1 MHKCRRYQGSGR
13 AQALPIG
20 IHPVRPFGRSAADS
34 FRMLEPPPAAPINW
48 VFRHAIG
55 GAVQGV
61 EMLTKNPSRQPRP
74 TFTDQ
79 EALLFHSQGRPG
91 KLEVIA
97 TKPMATQRDLSLA
110 YSPGVAVPVLAIA
123 EDESLAYDYTTKGNF
138 VAVITNGTAILGL
151 GNRGALAAKP
161 VMEGKAVLFKRFA
174 DIDSIDLEVN
184 TEDPDEFINCVK
196 FLGKG
201 WGGIN
206 LEDIKAPECF
216 IIEEKLRE
224 LLDIPVFHDDQ
235 HGTAIIA
242 AAGLMNA
249 LQLTG
254 RDMADVKLVCNGAGA
269 AGIACLELL
278 KATGFRPENLVLCDT
293 KGVIYQG
300 RTEGMNQWKSA
311 HAVKTKARSLAEALD
326 GADVFFGLSAKGA
339 VTKDMVKSMADKP
352 IIFAMANPDPEIT
365 AEEVAEVR
373 DDAIM
378 ATGRSDYPNQI
389 NNVLGFPYI
398 FRGALDVRATSISME
413 MKIAA
418 TRALAELAREDVPDE
433 VATAY
438 GARPKYGPDYIIP
451 VPFDPRLIS
460 AIPSAV
466 AQAAMDSGVA
476 RRPIE
481 DMGAYR
487 EQLLSRRDPVAGV
500 LQQVFSRLRRQ
511 PKRVVFA
518 EGEEEQ
524 VIRAAASFVQQ
535 GLGTAQLVGREDRVR
550 ATAEELG
557 VELGGGIEIFN
568 AALSKRNAI
577 FAAYLYE
584 RLQRKG
590 YLVRD
595 CQRLVNT
602 DRNHFAS
609 CMVALGDADAMV
621 TGVTR
626 NFSVALEDVRRVI
639 DPKPGHRVMGVSLV
653 LARGR
658 AVVVADTAV
667 TEMPEAEELAEI
679 AIEAAG
685 VARRLGYEPRVALLA
700 FSTFG
705 HPPGERSAR
714 VQRAVRILDQK
725 RVDFEYDGEM
735 AADIALNPEL
745 AAAYP
750 FCRLSGPANVLI
762 MPAFHSASIST
773 KLLQELGGATVIGPL
788 LVGLDRPVQI
798 VQLAAKDTQLVN
810 MAALAA
816 YNVSG

>member
-1 MHKCRRYQGSGR
+1 MSEKTTGR
-13 AQALPIG
+13 G
-20 IHPVRPFGRSAADS
+20 
-34 FRMLEPPPAAPINW
+34 
-48 VFRHAIG
+48 
-55 GAVQGV
+55 
-61 EMLTKNPSRQPRP
+61 TRP

-91 KLEVIA
+91 KLEVVA

-110 YSPGVAVPVLAIA
+110 YSPGVAIPVLAIA
-123 EDESLAYDYTTKGNF
+123 EDESKAYDYTVKGNF

-184 TEDPDEFINCVK
+184 TEDPDEFINCVR

-216 IIEEKLRE
+216 IIEQRLRE

-242 AAGLMNA
+242 AAGLINA
-249 LQLTG
+249 LDITG
-254 RDMADVKLVCNGAGA
+254 RDIKTTKLVCNGAGA

-278 KATGFRPENLVLCDT
+278 KAIGMTPENIILCDT

-300 RTEGMNQWKSA
+300 RTDGMNQWKSA
-311 HAVKTKARSLAEALD
+311 HAVKTSARTLAEALA
-326 GADVFFGLSAKGA
+326 GADVFFGLSVKGA
-339 VTKDMVKSMADKP
+339 VTPEMVKSMAAQP

-365 AEEVAEVR
+365 AEEVAMVR

-378 ATGRSDYPNQI
+378 ATGRSDYPNQV
-389 NNVLGFPYI
+389 NNVLGFPYL
-398 FRGALDVRATSISME
+398 FRGALDVRASAINME
-413 MKIAA
+413 MKIAGA
-418 TRALAELAREDVPDE
+418 HALAALAREDVPDE
-433 VATAY
+433 VAAAY
-438 GARPKYGPDYIIP
+438 GARPKYGRDYIIP

-460 AIPSAV
+460 YVPPAV
-466 AQAAMDSGVA
+466 AKAAMDSGVA
-476 RRPIE
+476 RKPIV
-481 DMGAYR
+481 DMEAYKV
-487 EQLLSRRDPVAGV
+487 QLRSRRDPAASV
-500 LQQVFSRLRRQ
+500 LQRVYERLRRRPQ
-511 PKRVVFA
+511 RVVFA

-524 VIRAAASFVQQ
+524 VIRAAASFVGQ
-535 GLGTAQLVGREDRVR
+535 GLGTALLVGREERVHE
-550 ATAEELG
+550 TARGLGIELG
-557 VELGGGIEIFN
+557 DGIEIIN
-568 AALSKRNAI
+568 ARLSHRNASY
-577 FAAYLYE
+577 AAYLYE

-590 YLVRD
+590 FLQRD
-595 CQRLVNT
+595 CQRLVNQ
-602 DRNHFAS
+602 DRNHFAA

-626 NFSVALEDVRRVI
+626 NFSVALEDVRRCI

-658 AVVVADTAV
+658 TVLVADTALS
-667 TEMPEAEELAEI
+667 EMPNAENLADI
-679 AIEAAG
+679 AVEAAG
-685 VARRLGYEPRVALLA
+685 VARRFGYEPRLALLA

-705 HPPGERSAR
+705 QPPGERAIH
-714 VQRAVRILDQK
+714 VQGAVKILDQR
-725 RVDFEYDGEM
+725 RVDFEYDGDL
-735 AADIALNPEL
+735 AADVALNMEL
-745 AAAYP
+745 RDAYP

-762 MPAFHSASIST
+762 MPAFHSAAIST
-773 KLLQELGGATVIGPL
+773 KMLQELGGATVIGPL

-798 VQLAAKDTQLVN
+798 VPLSANDTQLVN
-810 MAALAA
+810 MAAVAA
-816 YNVSG
+816 FNVSG